1 MYNPCDTC
9 TEQKCNC
16 CLMQVKKLKKPTND
30 ELLVVPIDLDEM
42 DFGEWG
48 KVVEAIRKAFPDT
61 NVIGTFSDNIYIENK
76 YALLEH
82 LRALEEL
89 TNN

>member
-1 MYNPCDTC
+1 
-9 TEQKCNC
+9 
-16 CLMQVKKLKKPTND
+16 MQVKKLKKPTKD

-48 KVVEAIRKAFPDT
+48 KVIETIQKAFPDT
-61 NVIGTFSDNIYIENK
+61 NVIGTFSDDIYVQNK

-82 LRALEEL
+82 LRVLEEL
-89 TNN
+89 TLN

>member
-1 MYNPCDTC
+1 
-9 TEQKCNC
+9 
-16 CLMQVKKLKKPTND
+16 MQVKKLKKPTKD

-48 KVVEAIRKAFPDT
+48 KVIETIQKLFPDT
-61 NVIGTFSDNIYIENK
+61 NVIGTFSDDIYVQNK

-82 LRALEEL
+82 LRVLEEL
-89 TNN
+89 INN